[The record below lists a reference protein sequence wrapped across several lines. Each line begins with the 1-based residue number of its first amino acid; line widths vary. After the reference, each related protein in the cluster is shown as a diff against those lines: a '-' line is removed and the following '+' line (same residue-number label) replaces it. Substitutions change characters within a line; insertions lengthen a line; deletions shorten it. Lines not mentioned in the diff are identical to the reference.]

1 MPQAN
6 KGSKL
11 LRIVELL
18 YLSLVALA
26 FCLLIASR
34 TGEAN
39 TVWQVL
45 HPAFIP
51 TLFTAAFL
59 LFTILLASE
68 TTTHKLLL
76 IIAYSILV
84 HSLFSI
90 IFPAGDV
97 SGQQMVLGQTRRVF
111 DNTILHGLSGWPTAS
126 VQVFIVEAFEGMN
139 LQAALTTIFAR
150 MLNVDIFYVHLFYI
164 PILWGVFVPL
174 ASFLTTRAIGASE
187 KAAVLS
193 SLLISAFPYTVYFGA
208 ISIPNSLGFIF
219 FFYSLYFMLKHL
231 SSDDHRT
238 AYWMVAFSLFSF
250 LSHYLTGIMS
260 FSLLLLTIAFKTV
273 EGEKSPASNYSRILL
288 ISSFLTCVSLLPLSF
303 IYLRY
308 LGTSANPA
316 FTLDKLYELPLLESL
331 GTFLIGTLTY
341 SFSLEAIL
349 LVIIGPLIG
358 LCWMIYLL
366 YRLKRD
372 GNAGFRVQFY
382 FLFAAFLT
390 ISIDYGILSLFMEG
404 LPLNAERLWV
414 LRDFI
419 AVPFIAL
426 AVCAVVSSVHTFV
439 RARPPQTTTVA
450 RLKVVS
456 NGNDLHISA
465 RGLWLALNVLIPVL
479 LSGWMTSSL
488 SVAYPKVAPL
498 QTTWYELEAAKYI
511 KDNTAGNY
519 VVIGDIWVVYA
530 GEMIVGINNPHAYYF
545 KEFDAQRQR
554 LFTKMLNE
562 TSPQTMT
569 EAMNQTGTDTTIAY
583 FIVTEPRLGTEQ
595 FNHVVSKAKE
605 TLTVFHITGDGKLYV
620 FSYRK
625 EQV

>member
-26 FCLLIASR
+26 FYLLIASR

-126 VQVFIVEAFEGMN
+126 IQVFIVEAFEGIN

-164 PILWGVFVPL
+164 PILWGVFVPI
-174 ASFLTTRAIGASE
+174 ASFLTTRALGASD

-193 SLLISAFPYTVYFGA
+193 SLLISAFPYTIYFGA
-208 ISIPNSLGFIF
+208 ISVPNSLGFIF

-231 SSDDHRT
+231 SSNNHRT

-250 LSHYLTGIMS
+250 LSHYLTGIVS
-260 FSLLLLTIAFKTV
+260 FSLLLLTISFKTV
-273 EGEKSPASNYSRILL
+273 ESEKRPASNYSRILL
-288 ISSFLTCVSLLPLSF
+288 ISSFLTCVSILPLSF
-303 IYLRY
+303 IYLKY

-316 FTLDKLYELPLLESL
+316 FTLDKLYELPLLESIGL
-331 GTFLIGTLTY
+331 FLIGELTY
-341 SFSLEAIL
+341 GFTLEAVL

-372 GNAGFRVQFY
+372 ANAGFRVQFY
-382 FLFAAFLT
+382 FLFAAFL
-390 ISIDYGILSLFMEG
+390 IILIDYGILKLFMEG

-414 LRDFI
+414 MRDFI
-419 AVPFIAL
+419 AVPFVAL
-426 AVCAVVSSVHTFV
+426 AVCAVVSSVQTFF
-439 RARPPQTTTVA
+439 RARSPQTTTVA
-450 RLKVVS
+450 GFKALSK
-456 NGNDLHISA
+456 GNVLHIL
-465 RGLWLALNVLIPVL
+465 GLLLVLNVLIPVL
-479 LSGWMTSSL
+479 LSGWTISSL

-498 QTTWYELEAAKYI
+498 QTTWYELEAVKYI
-511 KDNTAGNY
+511 EEKSNKKY
-519 VVIGDIWVVYA
+519 VVICDIWTIYA
-530 GEMIVGINNPHAYYF
+530 GEMIVGINNPRAYYF
-545 KEFDAQRQR
+545 GEFNGTGYD
-554 LFTKMLNE
+554 LFANMRRDP
-562 TSPQTMT
+562 SPQWMLL
-569 EAMNQTGTDTTIAY
+569 AMNYTNTAISY
-583 FIVTEPRLGTEQ
+583 FVVTEPRLGAEE
-595 FNHVVSKAKE
+595 FNNVVSKASQNDLQVYA
-605 TLTVFHITGDGKLYV
+605 TFGNGKLYV
-620 FSYRK
+620 FYAEK
-625 EQV
+625 Q